1 MANLIYAEYNAGCS
15 VFWNLSNDVPTDY
28 HYGMSA
34 SRSCYYADLEPNTTY
49 TIQAVDSTDVFR
61 IALTSQDLKYLHATS
76 DTVVSNPF
84 SWGYRADNSTPVTF
98 TTGSNNI
105 HLVAIYTTTSQYNIR
120 VMLNEGSTIEPYTA
134 PTRYFKDHW
143 RLINGELVYS
153 GMPEPLDY
161 LTPPYPASMWYLDEE
176 NKLMNGL
183 LPEPPAEGSFM
194 DCTTLEYV
202 SIPESVQYI
211 GKYAFAHT
219 SLTRVRISR
228 TCTYYPTSFPP
239 GCEIWFYGDEMEP
252 ADDFYS
258 KAEIDAMMIRLGILG
273 LELFKISD
281 LETRKISILEG
292 D

>member
-1 MANLIYAEYNAGCS
+1 MSSWYLN
-15 VFWNLSNDVPTDY
+15 NDNEIVQDDFPEPIDY
-28 HYGMSA
+28 LTPPYPA
-34 SRSCYYADLEPNTTY
+34 SL
-49 TIQAVDSTDVFR
+49 
-61 IALTSQDLKYLHATS
+61 
-76 DTVVSNPF
+76 
-84 SWGYRADNSTPVTF
+84 
-98 TTGSNNI
+98 
-105 HLVAIYTTTSQYNIR
+105 
-120 VMLNEGSTIEPYTA
+120 
-134 PTRYFKDHW
+134 W
-143 RLINGELVYS
+143 RLDSDNDLVTLLF
-153 GMPEPLDY
+153 PEALDSF
-161 LTPPYPASMWYLDEE
+161 TPPYPASMWYLDEE

-211 GKYAFAHT
+211 GKYAFTHT

>member
-1 MANLIYAEYNAGCS
+1 
-15 VFWNLSNDVPTDY
+15 
-28 HYGMSA
+28 MSW
-34 SRSCYYADLEPNTTY
+34 
-49 TIQAVDSTDVFR
+49 
-61 IALTSQDLKYLHATS
+61 YL
-76 DTVVSNPF
+76 D
-84 SWGYRADNSTPVTF
+84 
-98 TTGSNNI
+98 SNNKLTHDNLPEPI
-105 HLVAIYTTTSQYNIR
+105 DSLYS
-120 VMLNEGSTIEPYTA
+120 EPYPAT
-134 PTRYFKDHW
+134 FW
-143 RLINGELVYS
+143 RLNSDSKLTLNSEDWKPF
-153 GMPEPLDY
+153 PEPIYDI
-161 LTPPYPASMWYLDEE
+161 LTPPYPASMWYMDEN
-176 NKLMNGL
+176 NKLRNAL
-183 LPEPPAEGSFM
+183 LPEEPAEGSFM
-194 DCTTLEYV
+194 DCTSLEYV

-211 GKYAFAHT
+211 GKYAFTHT

>member
-1 MANLIYAEYNAGCS
+1 
-15 VFWNLSNDVPTDY
+15 
-28 HYGMSA
+28 MSW
-34 SRSCYYADLEPNTTY
+34 
-49 TIQAVDSTDVFR
+49 
-61 IALTSQDLKYLHATS
+61 YL
-76 DTVVSNPF
+76 D
-84 SWGYRADNSTPVTF
+84 
-98 TTGSNNI
+98 SNNL
-105 HLVAIYTTTSQYNIR
+105 LVHYD
-120 VMLNEGSTIEPYTA
+120 LPEPIESNLTPPYPA
-134 PTRYFKDHW
+134 SLW
-143 RLINGELVYS
+143 RLDSDDILTLNNEDWS
-153 GMPEPLDY
+153 PFPEPMEY
-161 LTPPYPASMWYLDEE
+161 LTPPYPATMWYLDEE

-183 LPEPPAEGSFM
+183 LPEPPTEGSFM

-211 GKYAFAHT
+211 GRYAFTHT

-273 LELFKISD
+273 LELFKIRD

>member
-1 MANLIYAEYNAGCS
+1 MSWYLDSNNLLVHDDLPEPIES
-15 VFWNLSNDVPTDY
+15 NLTPPYPASLWRLDSNDV
-28 HYGMSA
+28 
-34 SRSCYYADLEPNTTY
+34 
-49 TIQAVDSTDVFR
+49 
-61 IALTSQDLKYLHATS
+61 LTLNSEDWT
-76 DTVVSNPF
+76 PF
-84 SWGYRADNSTPVTF
+84 
-98 TTGSNNI
+98 
-105 HLVAIYTTTSQYNIR
+105 
-120 VMLNEGSTIEPYTA
+120 
-134 PTRYFKDHW
+134 
-143 RLINGELVYS
+143 
-153 GMPEPLDY
+153 PEPMDY
-161 LTPPYPASMWYLDEE
+161 FTPPYPASMWHLDEE
-176 NKLMNGL
+176 NKLMNEL

-211 GKYAFAHT
+211 GKYAFTHT

-258 KAEIDAMMIRLGILG
+258 RAEIDAMMIRLGILG